1 MFVSRAQHVGSLK
14 RPDALLQK
22 RSDFQAGKCSAEEL
36 KAVEDESIAE
46 AVRLQL
52 NLGLDTIT
60 DGEYRRYALD
70 RSTSGSSL
78 TNHHSTMFYDGL
90 FDCLDGFKV
99 INDRKPLLNA
109 TDNITRNL
117 TVPRRAAPQH
127 LFQV

>member
-1 MFVSRAQHVGSLK
+1 MLVSRAEHVGSLK
-14 RPDALLQK
+14 RPAVLLQK

-60 DGEYRRYALD
+60 DGEYRRYVLDSSALW
-70 RSTSGSSL
+70 SSL
-78 TNHHSTMFYDGL
+78 TQHHSTMFYDGL

-109 TDNITRNL
+109 ADDITPNL
-117 TVPRRAAPQH
+117 TVPRLPAPQH